1 MQVSAVLRLLE
12 CIFKVVLYFGYLFQV
27 VGVLEPLHI
36 YLAASASSHLHAPFE
51 HSNPNLEK
59 RRTLY
64 NTSKFVILVKV
75 EQLLLGVLG
84 RRAVRGVAL
93 AAERDVGEVQAEEW
107 YSGRGG
113 VA

>member
-1 MQVSAVLRLLE
+1 M
-12 CIFKVVLYFGYLFQV
+12 
-27 VGVLEPLHI
+27 
-36 YLAASASSHLHAPFE
+36 
-51 HSNPNLEK
+51 
-59 RRTLY
+59 
-64 NTSKFVILVKV
+64 ILVKV
-75 EQLLLGVLG
+75 EQLLLRILG